1 MRTVEFNMAPQ
12 RIKFEEELI
21 ALQATVDSTTRQND
35 VKILN
40 YLQKMCINYVCK
52 FVFIKLIHD

>member
-21 ALQATVDSTTRQND
+21 ALQTTVDSTTRQNE
-35 VKILN
+35 V
-40 YLQKMCINYVCK
+40 
-52 FVFIKLIHD
+52 

>member
-21 ALQATVDSTTRQND
+21 TLQATIDCTTRQNN
-35 VKILN
+35 V
-40 YLQKMCINYVCK
+40 INYYLS
-52 FVFIKLIHD
+52 ITLSTY

>member
-1 MRTVEFNMAPQ
+1 VDKQLSNMRTVEFNMAPQ

-35 VKILN
+35 VN
-40 YLQKMCINYVCK
+40 PYMVY
-52 FVFIKLIHD
+52 